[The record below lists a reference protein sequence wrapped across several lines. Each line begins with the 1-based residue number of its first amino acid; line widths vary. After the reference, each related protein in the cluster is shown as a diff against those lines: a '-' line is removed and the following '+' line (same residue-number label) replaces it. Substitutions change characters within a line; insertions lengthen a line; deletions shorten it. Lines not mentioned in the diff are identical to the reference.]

1 MPCLLRLSLHCLMV
15 AYSWRAKGLPLGR
28 LHFLLVLFLGVDDN
42 PCSVAY
48 ILNNLIIIIK
58 LSPLFQHIATIPLT
72 NVSLIM
78 GHTAGC

>member
-48 ILNNLIIIIK
+48 ILNNNIIIII
-58 LSPLFQHIATIPLT
+58 IAGVVLP
-72 NVSLIM
+72 
-78 GHTAGC
+78 A

>member
-48 ILNNLIIIIK
+48 ILNNNIIIIT
-58 LSPLFQHIATIPLT
+58 S
-72 NVSLIM
+72 
-78 GHTAGC
+78 

>member
-1 MPCLLRLSLHCLMV
+1 MV

-48 ILNNLIIIIK
+48 ILNNIIIIIDGGVMVLANFK
-58 LSPLFQHIATIPLT
+58 QHHDACPLIKAY
-72 NVSLIM
+72 
-78 GHTAGC
+78 